1 MAHHDRMNVI
11 FFILLLCGVVAAYL
25 LLGTIIRRA
34 YRAPRHLEQGTPEA
48 LGLSYQTVELTS
60 VNGKRLF
67 SWYLPVEEAK
77 QPVPAVV
84 IMHGWG
90 GNAEMMLPLAR
101 PLHAAGFAVL
111 LVDAR
116 NHGRSDDD
124 TFSSMPRFAEDMA
137 SGYEWLVRQAGI
149 DAGRIALLGHSVGA
163 AASLLLASR
172 RPEVAAV
179 VSIAAFAHPVR
190 VMRRQMA
197 ANRIPF
203 MPLGWL
209 VLKYVERTIGHRF
222 AEIAP
227 VSTIKRIHCPVL
239 LVHGDADSSV
249 PVDDAELIYAA
260 GREGKV
266 SLMTLVGAGHDSIEQ
281 IDTHG
286 GELVTF
292 LRRAMSLS
300 E

>member
-1 MAHHDRMNVI
+1 MSLPS
-11 FFILLLCGVVAAYL
+11 LLLLLGGLVVAYL

-34 YRAPRHLEQGTPEA
+34 YRAPRHIEQGTPEA
-48 LGLSYQTVELTS
+48 LGLPYRTVSLTS

-77 QPVPAVV
+77 RPAPAVV
-84 IMHGWG
+84 MMHGWG
-90 GNAEMMLPLAR
+90 GNAEMMLPLAS

-116 NHGRSDDD
+116 NHGRSDAD

-137 SGYEWLVRQAGI
+137 SGYEWLAGQDGI
-149 DAGRIALLGHSVGA
+149 DPERIALLGHSVGA

-172 RPEVAAV
+172 QPEVAAV

-209 VLKYVERTIGHRF
+209 VLKYIERAIGHRF
-222 AEIAP
+222 ADIAP
-227 VSTIKRIHCPVL
+227 VNTIKRIRCPVL
-239 LVHGDADSSV
+239 LVHGDADRSV

-260 GREGKV
+260 GNEGEV
-266 SLMTLVGAGHDSIEQ
+266 SLFTLEGAGHDSIEH

-286 GELVTF
+286 GDLVDF
-292 LRRAMSLS
+292 LRRAMRLS
-300 E
+300 A